1 MNRYRW
7 YLLFLLSLLFPS
19 AWHSLSIA
27 ADTFPAPRKIEKE
40 PAYQTKTPRYG
51 RLVFG
56 KEGKDQVWIV
66 HDGDLLYVDRN
77 GNGDL
82 TDPGERIERQKP
94 RKGFEEA
101 PSRTFEIGEIRL
113 GGLTHKRFELLATP
127 LKEFANETLGR
138 RPEFKEEIKKD
149 PEAIVYRLIG
159 EVEVPGIKG
168 GGAEGRLSVRGSYSD
183 TQGFLTF
190 GNRATNAPAIRL
202 GGPIQVDFYEEKPQ
216 LRLGYA
222 IDMFLSIGFPGQGP
236 GTFAAIEYEGTLPTE
251 LKPVAEIEVVPAS
264 QGVPPYRERY
274 ELPSRC

>member
-1 MNRYRW
+1 MNLYRW
-7 YLLFLLSLLFPS
+7 FLLFLLPLLFSS
-19 AWHSLSIA
+19 AWQSLSIA

-40 PAYQTKTPRYG
+40 PAYQSKTPRYG

-82 TDPGERIERQKP
+82 TEPGERIERQKP
-94 RKGFEEA
+94 RKGFEDA
-101 PSRTFEIGEIRL
+101 PRKNFEVGEL
-113 GGLTHKRFELLATP
+113 KLDGLTHKDFMLEATP
-127 LKEFANETLGR
+127 LKQFATDVNGR
-138 RPEFKEEIKKD
+138 RPEFNEEIRKD
-149 PEAIVYRLIG
+149 SEAIVYSLSG
-159 EVEVPGIKG
+159 EVEIPGMKG
-168 GGAEGRLSVRGSYSD
+168 GGQDGRWSVRVGRCD
-183 TQGFLTF
+183 TRGFLIF
-190 GNRATNAPAIRL
+190 GNQAASAPAIRL

-222 IDMFLSIGFPGQGP
+222 IEVYVSIGFPGQGP

-251 LKPVAEIEVVPAS
+251 VKPVVEIEVASAS
-264 QGVPPYRERY
+264 QGVPSYRERY

>member
-1 MNRYRW
+1 MNLCRW
-7 YLLFLLSLLFPS
+7 FLLFLLPFLFSS
-19 AWHSLSIA
+19 AWQSLSIA

-40 PAYQTKTPRYG
+40 PAYQSKTPRYG

-82 TDPGERIERQKP
+82 TEPGERIERQKP

-113 GGLTHKRFELLATP
+113 GGLTHKRFEILATP
-127 LKEFANETLGR
+127 LKQVANEVMSR

-159 EVEVPGIKG
+159 EVEVPGIMG
-168 GGAEGRLSVRGSYSD
+168 GGADGRLSVRVSFSD

-190 GNRATNAPAIRL
+190 GNRTANAPAIRL
-202 GGPIQVDFYEEKPQ
+202 GGPIQIDFPDGKPQ
-216 LRLGYA
+216 LRPGYA
-222 IDMFLSIGFPGQGP
+222 VEMYVSVGFPGQGP
-236 GTFAAIEYEGTLPTE
+236 GTFAAIEYEETLPTE
-251 LKPVAEIEVVPAS
+251 VKPMVEIEVPSAS